1 MLLENIVALHLYITH
16 KECLY
21 YFKGNKADIDFYL
34 SEFNTAMQV
43 AYSVNEKDAY
53 DREVNSLIAF
63 TKTNHSKS
71 NLMIVTYEEERII
84 EIDGLLIK
92 VVPLKNFLLS

>member
-1 MLLENIVALHLYITH
+1 MSLYTYTELIKIAFTIS
-16 KECLY
+16 KVTKLIL
-21 YFKGNKADIDFYL
+21 FFL
-34 SEFNTAMQV
+34 SEFNTVIQV

-63 TKTNHSKS
+63 AKTNHSKS

-84 EIDGLLIK
+84 EIDDLLIK
-92 VVPLKNFLLS
+92 VVPLKKFLLS